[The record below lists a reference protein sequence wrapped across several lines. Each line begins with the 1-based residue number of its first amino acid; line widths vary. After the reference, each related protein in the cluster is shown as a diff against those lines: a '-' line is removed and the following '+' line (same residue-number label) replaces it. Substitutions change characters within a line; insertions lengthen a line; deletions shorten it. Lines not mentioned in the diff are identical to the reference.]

1 MSTFER
7 YHDLI
12 CNPRV
17 SFFGNPMSSKLL
29 VSTDGRFQTFYAPFD
44 HINRNAKVVICG
56 ITPGKQQAIN
66 ALEEA
71 RKSLLNGD
79 SVEVA
84 QEKAKKFAS
93 FSGGMRPSLIAMLNH
108 IGLDE
113 ILGITNCAD
122 LFGAH
127 SHLVHYTSVLR
138 NPVFRDGE
146 DYSGKPSIVK
156 QPALLKQIE
165 LSLVDEIRQL
175 GPECLYVPL
184 GDAVSMVFSHLESKG
199 LINPAQVLK
208 GLPHPSN
215 RSIERVHYFLGK
227 KDRAELSNKTDPD
240 KIDANKA
247 AILATVRAIRAF

>member
-12 CNPRV
+12 SNPKA
-17 SFFGNPMSSKLL
+17 SFYGNPMSNKLL
-29 VSTDGRFQTFYAPFD
+29 VFTDGRFQTFYAPFD
-44 HINRNAKVVICG
+44 HINRDAKVVICG
-56 ITPGKQQAIN
+56 ITPGKQQALN

-84 QEKAKKFAS
+84 KEKAKKIGS
-93 FSGGMRPSLIAMLNH
+93 FSGGMRPNLVAMLNH
-108 IGLDE
+108 IGLDDL
-113 ILGITNCAD
+113 LGITNCAD
-122 LFGAH
+122 LFGAY
-127 SHLVHYTSVLR
+127 SHLAHYTSALR
-138 NPVFRDGE
+138 NPVFFDGD
-146 DYSGKPSIVK
+146 DYGGKPSMVK

-165 LSLVDEIRQL
+165 LTLAEEIRLL
-175 GPECLYVPL
+175 GPDCLYVPL
-184 GDAVSMVFSHLESKG
+184 GDEVSKVFTHLESKG
-199 LINPAQVLK
+199 MVNPAQVLN

-227 KDRAELSNKTDPD
+227 KERGLLSPKTDAD

-247 AILATVRAIRAF
+247 SILAKMKAMRSR

>member
-7 YHDLI
+7 YQDLI
-12 CNPRV
+12 SNPKV
-17 SFFGNPMSSKLL
+17 SFHGNPMYSKLL
-29 VSTDGRFQTFYAPFD
+29 VSTDGRYQTFYAPFD
-44 HINRNAKVVICG
+44 HINRKAKVVLCG

-66 ALEEA
+66 ALEEV

-93 FSGGMRPSLIAMLNH
+93 FSGEMRPNLVAMLNL

-113 ILGITNCAD
+113 LLGITNCAD

-127 SHLVHYTSVLR
+127 SDLVHYTSVLR
-138 NPVFRDGE
+138 NPVFRDGD

-165 LSLVDEIRQL
+165 LSFVDEIRLL
-175 GPECLYVPL
+175 GPDCLYVPL
-184 GDAVSMVFSHLESKG
+184 GDEVSLVFSHLESKG
-199 LINPAQVLK
+199 LINPDKVLK
-208 GLPHPSN
+208 GLPHPSTN
-215 RSIERVHYFLGK
+215 SNERVHYFLGRK
-227 KDRAELSNKTDPD
+227 ERALLSNKTNPD
-240 KIDANKA
+240 KIDSNKA
-247 AILATVRAIRAF
+247 SIVAKVNALRSR